1 MSSTQIDPLDGLL
14 AFLEVSSL
22 EELIKMRRK
31 LLEQDIMPT
40 QILIPRAKLLGC
52 DLVFADVSKTQ
63 MVGIKK

>member
-1 MSSTQIDPLDGLL
+1 MSRKQIDPQDGLL

-52 DLVFADVSKTQ
+52 DLVFADVTATQ